1 MRYEL
6 EVICITP
13 STGVFRE
20 SGKVAVLTYWKK
32 ADASHGKRVLSF
44 DYLVICKTG
53 NKTVLFTTI
62 YYLYTWIQKY
72 CTNSTISS
80 VMRHRCL

>member
-32 ADASHGKRVLSF
+32 ADASHGKRVLTRRESR
-44 DYLVICKTG
+44 YIKT
-53 NKTVLFTTI
+53 
-62 YYLYTWIQKY
+62 LYSGFYTRSGYMKY
-72 CTNSTISS
+72 KDT
-80 VMRHRCL
+80 